1 MPIQRTFKARIDI
14 NDIRDPA
21 SSVGA
26 HLSAKL
32 QCFGTDERTL
42 TDELCDMLCIWLG
55 IEAQR
60 RHAATPTGLSA
71 INLLMS
77 KTTPAEEVRNGAD
90 LELIVSSPFGR
101 KRCLIQAKV
110 LDPDSGKLR
119 CDSTQG
125 WRKLRQQ
132 LVAARKEAG
141 ELVFLLI
148 YVPGGL
154 LDNQAY
160 TYGTYEQGFME
171 KASGTTEACLGATL
185 IPVDALLSST
195 GRWRYKAKLR
205 QPAPGVF
212 IDGIAFW
219 QLLLELLLC
228 RRSVWTDATFGADPA
243 HVGRVRV
250 FRTLEIG
257 AGENPPEQWA
267 HLQEE
272 SGRWLPS
279 ATGHRHQS

>member
-1 MPIQRTFKARIDI
+1 MSTQRTFNARIDVG
-14 NDIRDPA
+14 DIREPA
-21 SSVGA
+21 SAVGA
-26 HLSAKL
+26 HLGAKL

-60 RHAATPTGLSA
+60 KRVETPTGLGA
-71 INLLMS
+71 INIIVS
-77 KTTPAEEVRNGAD
+77 KMTTAEEVRNGAD
-90 LELIVSSPFGR
+90 LELIVSSPLGV

-110 LDPDSGKLR
+110 LDPDTGKLR
-119 CDSTQG
+119 CDSTLG

-132 LVAARKEAG
+132 LVAARKEVG
-141 ELVFLLI
+141 DLVFLLI

-154 LDNQAY
+154 LDNRAY
-160 TYGTYEQGFME
+160 TYGTYEQGFMGE
-171 KASGTTEACLGATL
+171 AAGPTESCFGATL

-195 GRWRYKAKLR
+195 GRWRYRTKVR
-205 QPAPGVF
+205 QPAPGSFV
-212 IDGIAFW
+212 DGIAFW

-228 RRSVWTDATFGADPA
+228 RRSAWTTTLSKPDREG
-243 HVGRVRV
+243 GVRA

-257 AGENPPEQWA
+257 AGENEPVQWEQ
-267 HLQEE
+267 LQQE

-279 ATGHRHQS
+279 ATGHGRHS